1 MNWISITPDDLNDT
15 KVAGL
20 VTACRTKALGLGQ
33 TDPAPRIIENAVARI
48 RSEIKG
54 CAVNVLDQDA
64 AKIPKDLKPL
74 AMRMIVRELQSRLL
88 IELKDDEREEWRQDI
103 RYLERIARCEI
114 PVLAPDDPEIVE
126 SVHTPSGSPRICS
139 KQRFLT
145 RQKMEGV

>member
-15 KVAGL
+15 KVAAL
-20 VTACRTKALGLGQ
+20 VDACRTKALGSGQ

-54 CAVNVLDQDA
+54 CAANILDRDM

-74 AMRMIVRELQSRLL
+74 TMRMIVRELESRLQ
-88 IELKDDEREEWRQDI
+88 IELKDDEREEWRHDL

-114 PVLAPDDPEIVE
+114 PVLAPDNPETVE
-126 SVHTPSGSPRICS
+126 SVHVPAGTPLICP
-139 KQRFLT
+139 KKRFLT